1 MELISNAI
9 PPQNP
14 IRGALISPMIAIS
27 GNGNKRN
34 QMSCKYVRDDADCTQ
49 VLCAQKLSRESSPQ
63 TQALFLFL
71 AILNKLVAALKGLI

>member
-14 IRGALISPMIAIS
+14 IRGALISPMIAINS
-27 GNGNKRN
+27 NGNKRN
-34 QMSCKYVRDDADCTQ
+34 RMSCKYAAMTRT
-49 VLCAQKLSRESSPQ
+49 VLRSCVCQSLAEIVPQ

-71 AILNKLVAALKGLI
+71 GILNKLAAALKGLI